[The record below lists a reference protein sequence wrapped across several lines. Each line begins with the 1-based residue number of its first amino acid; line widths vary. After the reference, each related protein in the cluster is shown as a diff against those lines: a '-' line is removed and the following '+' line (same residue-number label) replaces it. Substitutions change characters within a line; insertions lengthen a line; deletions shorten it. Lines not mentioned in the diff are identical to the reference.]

1 MAEAEMRISV
11 VEFEPAESLGRDGG
25 DVILAGSSEGSA
37 AGGVAACG
45 GVLWTKDTGA
55 MLGGTTRGRTS
66 LGGTLLGG
74 AVAVETVLVGTLWG
88 GATLGGTLAVTTFW
102 VGTGLG

>member
-1 MAEAEMRISV
+1 M
-11 VEFEPAESLGRDGG
+11 EFELAESWGRDGG
-25 DVILAGSSEGSA
+25 DVILAGGSERSA
-37 AGGVAACG
+37 AGGVATCG
-45 GVLWTKDTGA
+45 GVLGTKSTGA
-55 MLGGTTRGRTS
+55 MLGGTGRGRTS

-74 AVAVETVLVGTLWG
+74 AVVVETVLVGTLWG